1 MFRKK
6 PDQLAAPK
14 SIPSTNVA
22 SKDSASK
29 ATASKSAPKKA
40 GRFAQIRQVF
50 TAAHGVDPMIGWW
63 MVLASLGTLIA
74 MVAIGVLVKSWVY
87 FLILGIPL
95 ATLAATVVLSVRAKR
110 AAYTSIEGQPGAAGA
125 ALSSLRKGWYFEKEP
140 VAAEATRAGDMS
152 SAAMVFRATG
162 RPGVVLVAE
171 GPAARATK
179 LAEAERKRVSRIAGP
194 SVPVTVLRVGEGG
207 AENEVSVRKVAS
219 KIQRM
224 KPVLTK
230 QEVAAVNKRLKAL
243 GGLRPPLPA
252 GVDPNRVRMDR
263 KAMRGR

>member
-6 PDQLAAPK
+6 
-14 SIPSTNVA
+14 
-22 SKDSASK
+22 SA
-29 ATASKSAPKKA
+29 KSAKSSEPKKV

-50 TAAHGVDPMIGWW
+50 TAAHSVDPLIGWW
-63 MVLASLGTLIA
+63 MALAAVGTLVVMA
-74 MVAIGVLVKSWVY
+74 GIGLLVSMLVY
-87 FLILGIPL
+87 FLILGVPM
-95 ATLAATVVLSVRAKR
+95 AALAASMVLSFRAKR
-110 AAYTSIEGQPGAAGA
+110 AAYKSIEGKPGAAGA
-125 ALSSLRKGWYFEKEP
+125 ALSSLRKGWYFEQQP
-140 VAAEATRAGDMS
+140 VAAEAGRAGDMA

-179 LAEAERKRVSRIAGP
+179 LAEAERKKITRIAGA
-194 SVPVTVLRVGEGG
+194 SVPVTVLRIGEGG
-207 AENEVSVRKVAS
+207 GKDEVSVRKVAN
-219 KIQRM
+219 KLQRM

-230 QEVAAVNKRLKAL
+230 EEVAAVNKRLKAM

-252 GVDPNRVRMDR
+252 GVDPNRIRMDR

>member
-1 MFRKK
+1 MAFRKK
-6 PDQLAAPK
+6 SAK
-14 SIPSTNVA
+14 SSE
-22 SKDSASK
+22 
-29 ATASKSAPKKA
+29 PKKA
-40 GRFAQIRQVF
+40 GRFAQVRQVF
-50 TAAHGVDPMIGWW
+50 TAAHAVDPMIGWW
-63 MVLASLGTLIA
+63 MALAGFGALLVMVL
-74 MVAIGVLVKSWVY
+74 IGVLVNMPVY
-87 FLILGIPL
+87 FLILGVPL
-95 ATLAATVVLSVRAKR
+95 AALAASTVLSIRAKR
-110 AAYTSIEGQPGAAGA
+110 AAYKSIEGKPGAAGA
-125 ALSSLRKGWYFEKEP
+125 ALSSLRKGWYFEQQP
-140 VAAEATRAGDMS
+140 VAAEAGRAGDMA

-179 LAEAERKRVSRIAGP
+179 LAEAERKKISRIAGA
-194 SVPVTVLRVGEGG
+194 SVPVTVLRIGEGG
-207 AENEVSVRKVAS
+207 GKDEVSVRKVTG

-230 QEVAAVNKRLKAL
+230 EEVAAVNKRLKAM